1 MMSEKQNAPK
11 LVLHGHSYE
20 MVKPKVKN
28 WYDFAKF
35 EDSIE
40 DLSVAEYIHGT
51 AECIASM
58 YEGVTAE
65 DVIEGLDLE
74 DLKILFAQLYTAMV
88 GISNKA
94 LSEPKNGEK
103 ATN

>member
-1 MMSEKQNAPK
+1 MMSEKQDAPQ
-11 LVLHGHSYE
+11 LVLHGHSHE

-51 AECIASM
+51 AE
-58 YEGVTAE
+58 
-65 DVIEGLDLE
+65 
-74 DLKILFAQLYTAMV
+74 
-88 GISNKA
+88 
-94 LSEPKNGEK
+94 
-103 ATN
+103 

>member
-1 MMSEKQNAPK
+1 MGGKQDAPQ
-11 LVLHGHSYE
+11 LVLHGHNYE

-65 DVIEGLDLE
+65 DVIDGLDLE
-74 DLKILFAQLYTAMV
+74 DLKILFAKLYAAMV

-103 ATN
+103 ATD

>member
-1 MMSEKQNAPK
+1 MMSEKQDAPQ
-11 LVLHGHSYE
+11 LVLHGHNYE

-65 DVIEGLDLE
+65 DVEQFIRENVKE
-74 DLKILFAQLYTAMV
+74 EQAFVSVIR
-88 GISNKA
+88 
-94 LSEPKNGEK
+94 PKREK
-103 ATN
+103 EEKSCC

>member
-1 MMSEKQNAPK
+1 MGGKQDAPQ

-51 AECIASM
+51 A
-58 YEGVTAE
+58 
-65 DVIEGLDLE
+65 
-74 DLKILFAQLYTAMV
+74 
-88 GISNKA
+88 
-94 LSEPKNGEK
+94 
-103 ATN
+103 